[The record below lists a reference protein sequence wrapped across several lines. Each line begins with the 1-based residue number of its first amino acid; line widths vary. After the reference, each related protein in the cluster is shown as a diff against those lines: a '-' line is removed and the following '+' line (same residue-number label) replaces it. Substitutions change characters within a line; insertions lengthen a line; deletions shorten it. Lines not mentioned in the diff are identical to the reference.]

1 MTAEGHGPSTAA
13 ADGASHGQPLVRY
26 EEDDGVGVITLNRP
40 DRLNAVTPELV
51 EALVF
56 AIEHAVSSDPGA
68 VILRGAGRAFCAGYD
83 LKQPAVKEDHGA
95 ARYRLHRVQDVTRK
109 IRQAHV
115 PFVAAVHG
123 FALGAGCEF
132 ALGCDL
138 VVAAQSACFGFPE
151 VSVGLGITG
160 GASHI
165 LPMSV
170 GLAKAKELVFLGETF
185 DAAEAHRLS
194 LVYRVVPDE
203 ALGDAARQLAETLR
217 DKPRRALSLAKLAL
231 DRGVQGGVDA
241 AYETEIANAMV
252 LHDTADARRASEQ
265 FRARSAAA
273 MPGLADE

>member
-1 MTAEGHGPSTAA
+1 MTVERHAQSTTP
-13 ADGASHGQPLVRY
+13 ADGAGHEQPVVRY
-26 EEDDGVGVITLNRP
+26 EERDGVGMITLNRP

-51 EALVF
+51 EALIL
-56 AIEHAVSSDPGA
+56 AIDHAVSSDPGA

-83 LKQPAVKEDHGA
+83 LKQPAAKDDHGA
-95 ARYRLHRVQDVTRK
+95 ERYRLHRVQDVTRK
-109 IRQAHV
+109 IRQAHI

-138 VVAAQSACFGFPE
+138 VVAAQSARFGFPE

-170 GLAKAKELVFLGETF
+170 GLPKAKELVLLGETF
-185 DAAEAHRLS
+185 DATEAHRLC

-203 ALGDAARQLAETLR
+203 ALGDSARQLAETLR
-217 DKPRRALSLAKLAL
+217 DKPRRALSLAKLAI
-231 DRGVQGGVDA
+231 DRGVQGGIDA

-265 FRARSAAA
+265 FRARSTTAT
-273 MPGLADE
+273 PGLAAE